1 MIDYVGLPP
10 RADGRQLVTVGPDQT
25 KEVRV
30 MVTDYSPTPPAPS
43 TSVLF
48 TLTDIDTGAIAQM
61 RDHFFGP

>member
-1 MIDYVGLPP
+1 MIS
-10 RADGRQLVTVGPDQT
+10 VGPDQT

-30 MVTDYSPTPPAPS
+30 VVTDYSATPPAPS

-48 TLTDIDTGAIAQM
+48 RLIDIDSDETAEM